1 MLRRLDYKCHFCASC
16 EGMGCVGEMP
26 GMGGAFNSANFIENV
41 AGWKKVAAQIL
52 HCQSLLP
59 AQKQALLKQFQ
70 EEGVTLP
77 TIRLAPMTGAV
88 ENVGYQDERSF
99 YFDLIIASC
108 AAGIELALGDGCPD
122 EKLLFGIEAVKA
134 ASQFFPQA
142 KSAVFIKPYENKRI
156 LERMEWSKDVAEI
169 YGVDI
174 DSYNIITMRNKVNL
188 EKKTAATLKELQSAS
203 HLPFAIKGV
212 FTKED
217 VEMVTEL
224 KPDIVV
230 VSNHGGRIE
239 TRKGSTAEFLQE
251 YGNIL
256 KSNCKELWVD
266 SGIRNFMDLMVAAK
280 LGATQVMIGR
290 PIVTALCRDG
300 VKGVIHAMDRLQ
312 TPPVN

>member
-16 EGMGCVGEMP
+16 EGKGCVGEMP

-41 AGWKKVAAQIL
+41 AGWKKIAAQFFQAETTPTNQEQIL
-52 HCQSLLP
+52 LNQL
-59 AQKQALLKQFQ
+59 Q
-70 EEGVTLP
+70 EECLSLP

-108 AAGIELALGDGCPD
+108 AAGIKLALGDGCPD

-134 ASQFFPQA
+134 ATQFFPQA
-142 KSAVFIKPYENKRI
+142 KAAVFIKPYENKRI

-188 EKKTAATLKELQSAS
+188 EKKTVTTLKELQSAS

-256 KSNCKELWVD
+256 KSNCQQLWVD
-266 SGIRNFMDLMVAAK
+266 SGIRSLTDLIVAAK

-300 VKGVIHAMDRLQ
+300 VKGVVHAMDRLRASQ
-312 TPPVN
+312 IN

>member
-16 EGMGCVGEMP
+16 EGKGCVGEMP
-26 GMGGAFNSANFIENV
+26 GMGGALNSANFIENV
-41 AGWKKVAAQIL
+41 AGWKKLAAQFL
-52 HCQSLLP
+52 HGKSQLP
-59 AQKQALLKQFQ
+59 GQEQAFLNQLQ
-70 EEGVTLP
+70 EEGLNLP

-108 AAGIELALGDGCPD
+108 AAEIELSLGDGCPD

-134 ASQFFPQA
+134 ATQFFPQA
-142 KSAVFIKPYENKRI
+142 KAAVFIKPYENKRI

-188 EKKTAATLKELQSAS
+188 EKKTASTLKELQAAS
-203 HLPFAIKGV
+203 HLPFAVKGV
-212 FTKED
+212 FTPED

-251 YGNIL
+251 YGSIL
-256 KSNCKELWVD
+256 KSNCQQLWVD
-266 SGIRNFMDLMVAAK
+266 SGIRSLTDLMVAAK

-290 PIVTALCRDG
+290 PIVTALCKDG
-300 VKGVIHAMDRLQ
+300 VKGVIHA
-312 TPPVN
+312 VNNLRAPSKN